1 MSAIRHLWAHH
12 RPVLLLFFGAA
23 AVTVFF
29 LARLTLFALYWSDP
43 AHRNLAPEPWMTPG
57 YIAHSWGRDPEEL
70 ARHLGAAPGRRMT
83 LEDIARA
90 RGVPVAEVIAELT
103 AHLTTDADR

>member
-12 RPVLLLFFGAA
+12 RPVLLLFLGAA
-23 AVTVFF
+23 LVTLFF
-29 LARLTLFALYWSDP
+29 VVRLTLFTLYWSEP

-57 YIAHSWGRDPEEL
+57 YIAHSWGLDPEQL
-70 ARHLGAAPGRRMT
+70 ARTLGATPGRRMT

-90 RGVPVAEVIAELT
+90 RGLPVAALIAELNALLT
-103 AHLTTDADR
+103 AEPHQ